1 MFKISRR
8 YIFFGL
14 FILSKAL
21 LYLFLEYSYLFNKKQ
36 KKIKIKN
43 KFKSSGAFSD
53 KNIIVDVDNDEY
65 ELDNKFFTDRDK
77 KQLWRELSNDQTIS
91 IEYHGFKIP
100 LINNHLK
107 IINIS

>member
-14 FILSKAL
+14 FILSKAML
-21 LYLFLEYSYLFNKKQ
+21 FLFLEYSYLFNKKQ

-43 KFKSSGAFSD
+43 KYKSSGAFRD
-53 KNIIVDVDNDEY
+53 KNIIMDDGHEEY
-65 ELDNKFFTDRDK
+65 ELDDKFFTDRDK
-77 KQLWRELSNDQTIS
+77 KKLWRELSNGQKIS
-91 IEYHGFKIP
+91 IDYHGIKIP
-100 LINNHLK
+100 FINNHLK